1 MRLGASWG
9 LLGASWSVLGSS
21 GDVVGGFG
29 EVLERI
35 YEVREV
41 SGGGAAIRRGR
52 ISGPL
57 RGKKVG
63 R

>member
-9 LLGASWSVLGSS
+9 LLGASWGVLGSS

-29 EVLERI
+29 AVLERI

-41 SGGGAAIRRGR
+41 SGAATISGGR